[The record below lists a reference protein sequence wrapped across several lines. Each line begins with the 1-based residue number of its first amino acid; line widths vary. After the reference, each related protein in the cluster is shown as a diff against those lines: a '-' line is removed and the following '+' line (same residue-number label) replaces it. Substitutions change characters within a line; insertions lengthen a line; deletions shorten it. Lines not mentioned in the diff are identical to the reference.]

1 MGKRTIGA
9 VVLLLAL
16 AAAVPLALPA
26 QAPPDEAAVSR
37 VEHAYRALSWS
48 CIDFCGDYLLRADT
62 PSDVAE
68 VNVVVTATVTYR
80 LPSGVRA
87 WATLGWAED
96 GPEHVFPEPTTRLRP
111 GSYLLRSSGGRWQT
125 TTLTWF
131 TRGLPAGGT
140 AYRFHLRFA
149 KDAKYSYPP
158 PRAGSQKAVMVAELW
173 SAGGS

>member
-26 QAPPDEAAVSR
+26 QAPPDEVAVSR
-37 VEHAYRALSWS
+37 VEHAYHARGWI
-48 CIDFCGDYLLRADT
+48 CIDFCGDYVLRADT
-62 PSDVAE
+62 PSDVA
-68 VNVVVTATVTYR
+68 
-80 LPSGVRA
+80 
-87 WATLGWAED
+87 
-96 GPEHVFPEPTTRLRP
+96 TTRLRP

-131 TRGLPAGGT
+131 TRGLPAAGT
-140 AYRFHLRFA
+140 AYRFHLGFTV
-149 KDAKYSYPP
+149 DAKYSYPP
-158 PRAGSQKAVMVAELW
+158 LRAGSQKAVMVAELW

>member
-37 VEHAYRALSWS
+37 VEHAYRALGWICSDP
-48 CIDFCGDYLLRADT
+48 CADYVLRADT

-87 WATLGWAED
+87 WATLGWAG
-96 GPEHVFPEPTTRLRP
+96 GPEIVHPEPTTRLRP

-131 TRGLPAGGT
+131 TRGLPAAGT
-140 AYRFHLRFA
+140 AYRFHLGFTV
-149 KDAKYSYPP
+149 DAKYSYPP
-158 PRAGSQKAVMVAELW
+158 LRAGSQKAVMVAELW